1 VVELSDVTSSQ
12 VQIEPLDGHLQI
24 NGDMVK
30 AHAEVG
36 QLAAELQVQITGQAP
51 EIPLDL
57 KPSKSLAPEQNL
69 EPSSF
74 PSSRSLGPGRDHI
87 TTILSLFSPLPTS
100 ISPTR
105 RKEMPL
111 PVLFKGRERKR
122 KAVVINDDP
131 VHTVDGDKD
140 GDAKVAQKRP
150 VKKQKSESAD
160 AKPRTKRAK
169 DPSRKK
175 KEMRVEETTKV
186 ACIDEPI
193 RENMF
198 PLRTRAKQH
207 DDEVGSSANASL
219 QLPQSQLPLPRVE
232 VPSPPPRPPQAKPM
246 LPHPCHAPACGAR
259 SERVEYAS
267 RAACAYCADGSSGIH
282 LSAPT

>member
-1 VVELSDVTSSQ
+1 MVIWSRHTPKWVNW
-12 VQIEPLDGHLQI
+12 LQ
-24 NGDMVK
+24 NFK
-30 AHAEVG
+30 
-36 QLAAELQVQITGQAP
+36 
-51 EIPLDL
+51 
-57 KPSKSLAPEQNL
+57 SKSPGKHPRSLLASNL
-69 EPSSF
+69 PTRAKFGTFPSSF

-87 TTILSLFSPLPTS
+87 TTILSLFSPFQHPSHQHAAKKCPCPFCVSLP
-100 ISPTR
+100 
-105 RKEMPL
+105 L
-111 PVLFKGRERKR
+111 KGRERKR

-175 KEMRVEETTKV
+175 KEVRVEETTKV

-193 RENMF
+193 REKMF

-207 DDEVGSSANASL
+207 DDEVCSSARLQMPDFNYPNLNSL
-219 QLPQSQLPLPRVE
+219 FPRWRFLRLPRG
-232 VPSPPPRPPQAKPM
+232 PRS
-246 LPHPCHAPACGAR
+246 R
-259 SERVEYAS
+259 SR
-267 RAACAYCADGSSGIH
+267 
-282 LSAPT
+282 